1 MIEVARR
8 SFITGLIA
16 LVAAPA
22 IVRAGSIM
30 PVKAVAW
37 SKDELLALLDR
48 RLDEVVAVM
57 ARNLNEA
64 IFGDVIGGGKNWPL
78 AGLVRMEGVPLDRCE
93 GTLFP
98 FKQMTAGFALHG

>member
-30 PVKAVAW
+30 PVKSYATN
-37 SKDELLALLDR
+37 EQLLALLSR
-48 RLDEVVAVM
+48 RIIVAEELMAIHIKEWMNRELYGDGASSHSSGLALLCAEVVQEPAPWRM
-57 ARNLNEA
+57 
-64 IFGDVIGGGKNWPL
+64 K
-78 AGLVRMEGVPLDRCE
+78 GL
-93 GTLFP
+93 
-98 FKQMTAGFALHG
+98 TAGVAVHG